1 MNIIMHR
8 VNTINQ
14 LISID
19 TNYGVEID
27 IRSYKDNLVLTHEPY
42 ENGENFDNWLEYY
55 NHKIIILNIKEEGLE
70 DKVLSLIKKH
80 RVKNYFFLDQSFPNL
95 IRYINNGMSKTA
107 IRVSE
112 FESIK
117 NTNNLVGLADW
128 IWIDCFTKFPLT
140 GSEMDALKKN
150 FNICIVS
157 PELQGRNDKSEI
169 IQFAEIIH
177 SYNID
182 DVYVCTKFPD
192 LWGSNV

>member
-1 MNIIMHR
+1 MHR
-8 VNTINQ
+8 VNTVNQ

-55 NHKIIILNIKEEGLE
+55 NHKIVILNIKEEGLE

-80 RVKNYFFLDQSFPNL
+80 KVKNYFFLDQSFPNL

-107 IRVSE
+107 IRISE
-112 FESIK
+112 FENIK
-117 NTNNLVGLADW
+117 NANNLIGLADW

-140 GSEMDALKKN
+140 GSEMKALKKH

-169 IQFAEIIH
+169 SQFAENIR